1 MFKTLAIITMLCS
14 ATALETLRQ
23 KNIGNDSP
31 MNQERL
37 TDATSENSQTLKEG
51 MGLLEV
57 EKTLNGEGRE
67 QRMVR
72 SIKPETADPLDW
84 NVGWEIA
91 RTYDS
96 EQNGTRRP
104 VTAVFEAWTDD
115 SSNGRPPESAFRL
128 VRWN

>member
-1 MFKTLAIITMLCS
+1 MLKTLAIITLLCS
-14 ATALETLRQ
+14 ATALESLRQ
-23 KNIGNDSP
+23 GKIGNDSP
-31 MNQERL
+31 MTLEEL
-37 TDATSENSQTLKEG
+37 TDATSRTPQALKKG

-96 EQNGTRRP
+96 EQNGTERP
-104 VTAVFEAWTDD
+104 VTAVFEAWSDN

>member
-23 KNIGNDSP
+23 ENIGNDSP

-96 EQNGTRRP
+96 EPNGTRRP